1 MESFREFIQ
10 QFKKNK
16 AAVVGAWIVLLLV
29 VCAIFAPLLAPH
41 DPYVQNAQDR
51 LLKPIWEHGG
61 SAKYFLGTDDL
72 GRDILSR
79 LIYGARIS
87 LTIGIVS
94 MGIAVFFGTIL
105 GLIAGYFG
113 GKTDAVI
120 MRIMDIMFA
129 LPSILL
135 IVIVVAVLGPSLTNA
150 MLAIGFV
157 GIPGFARL
165 VRSSVLGEKEKEYVI
180 ASKINGSSHIRL
192 MCKVIFPN
200 CIIPLIVQTTMGF
213 ASTVLEAAA
222 LSFLGLGAQ
231 PPKPEWGAM
240 LINSMQYIATAP
252 WMLVFPG
259 VMIFLTVMSFNL
271 VGDGIMD
278 ALDPKRAS

>member
-29 VCAIFAPLLAPH
+29 VCAVFAPLLAPY
-41 DPYVQNAQDR
+41 DPYAQNAQDR

-61 SAKYFLGTDDL
+61 NAKYLLGTDDL

-165 VRSSVLGEKEKEYVI
+165 VRSSVLGEKEK
-180 ASKINGSSHIRL
+180 N
-192 MCKVIFPN
+192 
-200 CIIPLIVQTTMGF
+200 T
-213 ASTVLEAAA
+213 
-222 LSFLGLGAQ
+222 
-231 PPKPEWGAM
+231 
-240 LINSMQYIATAP
+240 
-252 WMLVFPG
+252 
-259 VMIFLTVMSFNL
+259 
-271 VGDGIMD
+271 
-278 ALDPKRAS
+278 